1 MSKLIMI
8 FEVTLINK
16 LSIAIMSVGAI
27 CLPKFFISVQIKV
40 LHLTHVICLPYCIKL
55 FTISQLGEGA
65 SDIKFFAGWPVTE
78 EQLQEAATHA
88 GVLDIDDDF
97 LVADFRA
104 ECERLMPHIEEIEP
118 EDCSDAFCYLK
129 QHFSLPFSE

>member
-1 MSKLIMI
+1 MP
-8 FEVTLINK
+8 
-16 LSIAIMSVGAI
+16 
-27 CLPKFFISVQIKV
+27 PKILFSVQMKI

-104 ECERLMPHIEEIEP
+104 ECERLMPHIKEIQP